1 MSVISVKV
9 PEDVKEKMKKTKD
22 RVDWP
27 EEIRNF
33 VARRVE
39 ELEKTRRLEEVK
51 GLLADLPIQPRG
63 SISRLV
69 SEDRD
74 SHCCFFPL
82 GIHPRARR
90 I

>member
-9 PEDVKEKMKKTKD
+9 PEDVKEKMKKMKD

-39 ELEKTRRLEEVK
+39 ELEKTRRLQEVE
-51 GLLADLPIQPRG
+51 GLLADLPVQPRG

-69 SEDRD
+69 REDRD
-74 SHCCFFPL
+74 SH
-82 GIHPRARR
+82 
-90 I
+90 